1 MTGFRKP
8 PIVVAPTGL
17 AGRFEIGIKIL
28 DKDFSRFSNNI
39 GCFSLQDTFS
49 FFISFKIHRDLV
61 SQSVTSRQASSTL
74 PGSLLEIQTLGPTPD
89 PR

>member
-39 GCFSLQDTFS
+39 GCFSL
-49 FFISFKIHRDLV
+49 
-61 SQSVTSRQASSTL
+61 
-74 PGSLLEIQTLGPTPD
+74 
-89 PR
+89 